1 MLIAIFVTMLLGGGS
16 TAVMDYLSDTR
27 QNVKTVIVDEDR
39 RSSAFTTLKIMKKR
53 SAAMNKQAA
62 RSGKQLDKALRDHD
76 GSAEVIEAIWSD
88 YFEAVDEFNSDMIDL
103 RFELKDSVTR
113 EEWEQ
118 LFGE

>member
-1 MLIAIFVTMLLGGGS
+1 
-16 TAVMDYLSDTR
+16 
-27 QNVKTVIVDEDR
+27 
-39 RSSAFTTLKIMKKR
+39 
-53 SAAMNKQAA
+53 
-62 RSGKQLDKALRDHD
+62 
-76 GSAEVIEAIWSD
+76 VIEAIWSD